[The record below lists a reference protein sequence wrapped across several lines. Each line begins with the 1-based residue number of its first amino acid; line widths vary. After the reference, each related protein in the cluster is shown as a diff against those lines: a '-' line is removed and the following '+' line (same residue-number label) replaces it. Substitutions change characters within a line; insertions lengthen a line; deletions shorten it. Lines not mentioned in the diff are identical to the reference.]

1 MKTVQFTRVRFV
13 FIAISLLLLGGGLA
27 GTLLQGGFNLGVDFQ
42 AGLSLRVGIDSSS
55 ATIESVRAAV
65 AGIDGSQVQTVG
77 QPEDNQYVVRV
88 RDAGT
93 IDSFSSVMSDRVL
106 ADLRSEFGASSVQE
120 LENTYVGPRFSEDL
134 TQNTVLLTVLALTL
148 IVIYIW
154 FRFQLGYAVASIA
167 ALVHDVAFM
176 LVLIGTFQIE
186 VSTATIAAILTIIGY
201 SLNDTIVIFDRI
213 RENERLLRDQGIE
226 AIINASI
233 TQSLSRTLITSIT
246 TLLAVT
252 AIYIFATG
260 TVQLFALNLIVG
272 VIVGTYSSIFVAS
285 PVLLG
290 WRNATRN
297 RKAREDSSRR
307 GSPSVAR
314 TEKADASSGAAPGTA
329 SAQPSQTS
337 TQEAERVRE
346 ELRRK
351 RAASSGKS
359 SSRAKRKK
367 KK

>member
-1 MKTVQFTRVRFV
+1 MNTIQFTKVRFV
-13 FIAISLLLLGGGLA
+13 FIGISILLLAGGLA
-27 GTLLQGGFNLGVDFQ
+27 GTLVQGGFNLGVDFQ
-42 AGLSLRVGIDSSS
+42 AGLSLRVAVDSSS
-55 ATIESVRAAV
+55 ATIESVRDAV
-65 AGIDGSQVQTVG
+65 ASVDGSQVQTVG
-77 QPEDNQYVVRV
+77 QPEDRQFVVRV

-93 IDSFSSVMSDRVL
+93 IDSFSSVMSERVL
-106 ADLRSEFGASSVQE
+106 SALSSEFGIGSVEE
-120 LENTYVGPRFSEDL
+120 LENTYVGPRFSQDL
-134 TQNTVLLTVLALTL
+134 TRNTVLLTVLALTL
-148 IVIYIW
+148 IVAYIW
-154 FRFQLGYAVASIA
+154 FRFQLGYAMASIT

-213 RENERLLRDQGIE
+213 RENERLLRDRGIE
-226 AIINASI
+226 TIINASI

-290 WRNATRN
+290 WKRT
-297 RKAREDSSRR
+297 ARSRR
-307 GSPSVAR
+307 SRRDAERRGAPTIASESGDTGSSESS
-314 TEKADASSGAAPGTA
+314 TKAEL
-329 SAQPSQTS
+329 SAQ
-337 TQEAERVRE
+337 EADRIRE
-346 ELRRK
+346 ELRKKKAGGAGR
-351 RAASSGKS
+351 S

-367 KK
+367 SK

>member
-1 MKTVQFTRVRFV
+1 MNTIQFTKLRFV
-13 FIAISLLLLGGGLA
+13 FIGISVLLLAGGLT

-42 AGLSLRVGIDSSS
+42 AGLSLRVGIDSGR
-55 ATIESVRAAV
+55 ADIESVRDAV
-65 AGIDGSQVQTVG
+65 VGIDGSQVQTVG
-77 QPEDNQYVVRV
+77 QPEDRQFVVRV
-88 RDAGT
+88 RDDGA
-93 IDSFSSVMSDRVL
+93 IASFSSVMSARVL
-106 ADLRSEFGASSVQE
+106 EALGSEFGSGSVEE

-134 TQNTVLLTVLALTL
+134 TRNTVLLTVLALTL
-148 IVIYIW
+148 IVAYIW
-154 FRFQLGYAVASIA
+154 FRFQLGYAIASIA
-167 ALVHDVAFM
+167 ALIHDVAFM

-213 RENERLLRDQGIE
+213 RENERLLRDRGIE
-226 AIINASI
+226 TIINASI

-260 TVQLFALNLIVG
+260 TVQLFALNLIIG

-290 WRNATRN
+290 WKRAGRN
-297 RKAREDSSRR
+297 RRSRADAERR
-307 GSPSVAR
+307 GAP
-314 TEKADASSGAAPGTA
+314 TSGAGGADDAAGSDAGAETQ
-329 SAQPSQTS
+329 SAAQD
-337 TQEAERVRE
+337 ADRVRE
-346 ELRRK
+346 EMRK
-351 RAASSGKS
+351 QRAASAGRS